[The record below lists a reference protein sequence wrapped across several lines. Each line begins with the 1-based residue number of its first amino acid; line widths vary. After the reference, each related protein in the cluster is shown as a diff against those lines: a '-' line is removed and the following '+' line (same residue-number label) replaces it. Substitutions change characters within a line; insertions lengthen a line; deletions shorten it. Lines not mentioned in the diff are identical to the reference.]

1 VRDYDFKGNNF
12 GVKRKSDMVPIRRE
26 LKEKFIR
33 DLTPGEQRFFP
44 KKAREAITQR
54 GYPACEDLFH
64 YCYFLTMRE
73 RLSGIDSY
81 DSEGYMRFLLVET
94 RRDTEQEIRFYE
106 ERLESRKRPHPD
118 VMAYTLI
125 ERALNSWTC
134 DK

>member
-1 VRDYDFKGNNF
+1 VM
-12 GVKRKSDMVPIRRE
+12 RKSDMVPIGKA

-33 DLTPGEQRFFP
+33 DLTPGEQRFFL

-81 DSEGYMRFLLVET
+81 GGEGYMRFLLVET
-94 RRDTEQEIRFYE
+94 RRDTEQEIRFYV
-106 ERLESRKRPHPD
+106 ERLESGKGPHPD

-125 ERALNSWTC
+125 ERALSSGTF

>member
-1 VRDYDFKGNNF
+1 M
-12 GVKRKSDMVPIRRE
+12 RKSDMVPIGKA

-33 DLTPGEQRFFP
+33 DLTPGEQRFFL

-81 DSEGYMRFLLVET
+81 GGEGYMRFLLVET
-94 RRDTEQEIRFYE
+94 RRDTEQEVRLYE
-106 ERLESRKRPHPD
+106 ERLESRKRPQPD
-118 VMAYTLI
+118 IMAYALI
-125 ERALNSWTC
+125 EQALGSGSSDRPNQP
-134 DK
+134 